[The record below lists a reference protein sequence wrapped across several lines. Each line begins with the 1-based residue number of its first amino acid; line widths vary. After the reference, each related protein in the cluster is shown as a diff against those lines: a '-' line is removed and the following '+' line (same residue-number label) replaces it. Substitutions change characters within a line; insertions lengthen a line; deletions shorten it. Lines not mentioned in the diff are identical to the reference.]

1 MLLAGYWSAPQVN
14 LACNYVQRF
23 SLPVTGQDSAIQAVF
38 PLARCVPYH
47 PPCHPSS
54 YFSKHIVLPQSSC
67 LIIDIAISPRTPIVI
82 SFPQHAHLTFSW
94 ARLCYL
100 FPSIL
105 IVSFPQHAYLFPS
118 MPILSFPQHAYIIF
132 LPIYMLILPF
142 LWHAQLFPPACL
154 SYPFSSML
162 NFPPSM
168 LNFSIAC
175 TIFPQH
181 AQVFPQS

>member
-82 SFPQHAHLTFSW
+82 SFPRHAHLTFSW

-105 IVSFPQHAYLFPS
+105 IVYFPHHAYLFPS
-118 MPILSFPQHAYIIF
+118 MPILSFPQHAFLIF
-132 LPIYMLILPF
+132 PPIYMLN
-142 LWHAQLFPPACL
+142 CL
-154 SYPFSSML
+154 SYLFSGMH
-162 NFPPSM
+162 
-168 LNFSIAC
+168 NFS
-175 TIFPQH
+175 PQH
-181 AQVFPQS
+181 VYLTLSPVCSTFPLACSTFP